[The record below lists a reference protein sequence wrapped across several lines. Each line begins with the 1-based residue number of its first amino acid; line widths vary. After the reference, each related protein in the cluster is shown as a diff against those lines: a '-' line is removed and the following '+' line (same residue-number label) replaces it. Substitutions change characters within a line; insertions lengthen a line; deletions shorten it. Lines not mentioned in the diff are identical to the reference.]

1 MMVVAMT
8 AWMVEMG
15 TGFGTYYLHRR
26 LHTGCSS
33 RHSTDIPSCS
43 WWCNH
48 FQSCRRRALVMVAIL
63 MMIVM
68 MIVIVVM
75 IIMVIVITIVV
86 MIVIVVHIHVE

>member
-8 AWMVEMG
+8 VWMVEMG

-43 WWCNH
+43 WWCNW
-48 FQSCRRRALVMVAIL
+48 SEVGRRALEVVVIA

-68 MIVIVVM
+68 MIVM
-75 IIMVIVITIVV
+75 MGGKRALQ
-86 MIVIVVHIHVE
+86 